1 MSTHP
6 EHHEAH
12 HPKAHT
18 TTPRQR
24 VWVISF
30 VVAAAALFA
39 GVLVL
44 ATGRSRIAFTWTPQ
58 AVEGTTTLTVAAEP
72 AGDDIP
78 ASFLEKN
85 VEVSKTFTAEAKA
98 ATPAPTPATPTTTPT
113 FTGKAR
119 GNVTISNR
127 YSKTQPLI
135 AGTRLRSPDGQ
146 IFRTQQRVDVP
157 VGGSVTTEIVAD
169 VAGEKGA
176 LPKGT
181 TFILP
186 ALWAGLQDKINGV
199 STEDFH
205 GETQVATVPTTTTPT
220 VTGLTANELA
230 NAEQTLQ
237 QEAITQ
243 ALPDLQKLVP
253 SGRTLYTGMVD
264 AATVKRTG
272 PAIGDKAATYTLT
285 LTVRTTGIA
294 IDTAKLTASA
304 TTLLTTSLS
313 PDLQLLTLNPTTFG
327 FTLKNTDVKKQ
338 RADVT
343 LVARGMTAPAPTHRL
358 LQQATYAGKTADEVR
373 SLLSQEKAASNVSV
387 ELTPFWNTHVPSSAS
402 DLQLEVTR
410 AK

>member
-1 MSTHP
+1 MPTHA
-6 EHHEAH
+6 EKHETH
-12 HPKAHT
+12 QPQHHT

-30 VVAAAALFA
+30 VVAATVLFA
-39 GVLVL
+39 AVLFL
-44 ATGRSRIAFTWTPQ
+44 ATGKSRIAFTWMPQ
-58 AVEGTTTLTVAAEP
+58 PIEGTTTLTVAATP
-72 AGDDIP
+72 AEGEVP
-78 ASFLEKN
+78 ATFLEKN
-85 VEVSKTFTAEAKA
+85 VEVSKIFTAETKS
-98 ATPAPTPATPTTTPT
+98 PATTEPTIPT

-119 GNVTISNR
+119 GNVTLSNR
-127 YSKTQPLI
+127 YSKAQPLI
-135 AGTRLRSPDGQ
+135 AGTRLQAKDGQ

-157 VGGSVTTEIVAD
+157 VGGSVTTEVVAD
-169 VAGEKGA
+169 VAGETGA

-186 ALWAGLQDKINGV
+186 ALWAGLQDKINAV

-205 GETQVATVPTTTTPT
+205 GDSQSAATPTTSPPGS
-220 VTGLTANELA
+220 GLTANELA
-230 NAEQTLQ
+230 NAELELQ

-253 SGRTLYTGMVD
+253 TGRTLYPGMMN

-272 PAIGDKAATYTLT
+272 PTIGDKASSYTLS
-285 LTVRTTGIA
+285 LTVKTTAIA
-294 IDTAKLTASA
+294 VNPTKLAESA

-313 PDLQLLTLNPTTFG
+313 PDLQLLAVDPATFG
-327 FTLKNTDVKKQ
+327 YTLKSTDAKKQ

-343 LVARGMTAPAPTHRL
+343 LVARSRTVPAPAHRL
-358 LQQATYAGKTADEVR
+358 LQQKTYAGKTSDEVR
-373 SLLSQEKAASNVSV
+373 SLLSLEKSVSNVVV
-387 ELTPFWNTHVPSSAS
+387 ELTPFWNRRVPTNAK